1 MGSILGE
8 KIAETPTVDIEAA
21 PPCGANSDEKNDQ
34 KNHDHSGRADSE
46 LARSE
51 GRSGPYFEPR
61 KEKGSWKCEDF
72 GKDLKRLDSRE
83 ERLGIPKFEGAG
95 ENEEGPEQH
104 FG

>member
-1 MGSILGE
+1 LNGQNRNSSRQEDEVSEDHLSMGSILGE

-61 KEKGSWKCEDF
+61 KEKG
-72 GKDLKRLDSRE
+72 
-83 ERLGIPKFEGAG
+83 
-95 ENEEGPEQH
+95 PEQH